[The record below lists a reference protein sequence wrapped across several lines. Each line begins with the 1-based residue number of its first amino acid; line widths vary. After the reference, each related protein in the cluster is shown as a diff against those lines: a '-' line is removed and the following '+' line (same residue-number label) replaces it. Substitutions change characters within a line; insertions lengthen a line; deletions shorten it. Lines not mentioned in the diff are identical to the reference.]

1 MTGIMFFDWE
11 GRGPDLP
18 TVGTM
23 NYVLDPRMRITLLT
37 YNFDL
42 EGPTKSWVPDLSDLL
57 SEECWEMVKTLV
69 DSHTEVPPEIVEHVE
84 SGGLV
89 CAWNT
94 GFDRVVWQ
102 QVATPELGFPKIG
115 IDQTL
120 DAMVQGLA
128 SNLPGSL
135 HGAGL
140 ALKLG
145 GKSAGGKGAMMLFA
159 DCEKPM
165 PEDRQLWIDYIVYGL
180 RDTELL
186 RDIFNVTRPLTLEE
200 WREYWASE
208 RINDRGVGVDLDV
221 CRGAVR
227 YREEEKQFIAGEC
240 ERLTDGAIPRPT
252 MTTRI
257 NDWVYDILPHDLQ
270 DRMVKK
276 RDEDGNPT
284 NLTLAKDTLLMLLE
298 DIKQHDAPPDD
309 NVLEFLELL
318 QHGRASSSVKF
329 EKMLNQS
336 CDGRLLGSYTF
347 NGAGQTGRYCVA
359 RDTKVQTDTCEKFI
373 IDLNIGDQVLTHEGR
388 YRPVTGK
395 IFKGKDHLFRI
406 TTEDGAYVTCTINH
420 RFLTPNGWKN
430 LREYKQGAVEKCT
443 STCVGLPILSIGYTP
458 DDQAADAT
466 VSDLLP
472 YSNGNP
478 ENGNP
483 APGAQTSAGGEQ
495 IPVEDGAQ
503 EPDVRGSM
511 RIRSGDA
518 ERLRLPLEQPD
529 TEIPAGASAG
539 SSGDAGYSGNP
550 EGSAGTSY
558 RRQQTEQPPRQF
570 GYGDD
575 TWPCSPAQTTISE
588 IVYMGVGE
596 VWDIEV
602 AGDHS
607 YVAQGLIHHNSS
619 RGIQIHNLP
628 RDKLKDELKLLDMIA
643 DGCPIEDIRAFGSVN
658 HVLSRLIRPTLIAE
672 EGNTFIW
679 GDWSAIEARVLP
691 WLANT
696 RKARQTVLVPFEE
709 GKDLYVL
716 NAAKIFNRDPDLML
730 ELVQAA
736 EERDNPSDEMLT
748 AAKQRQAGK
757 VAVLALGFGG
767 SVGAYRA
774 MARGYGLRTNNKE
787 AKYIVDGWREANTWA
802 KSFWYGTLNAA
813 KKAIKNPGVYQTS
826 GRLRY
831 VFNSDLMGG
840 TLLCFMPDGRPLAYP
855 MAKLVEEE
863 NKFGKTV
870 EAISYLNKS
879 TRHTLWYGILV
890 ENPVQGY
897 AASLLRDLLVR
908 LDEHDCTVFHTHDEA
923 GLEVPMRQQNY
934 WVEKLGEM
942 MEDAPA
948 HAAGLPLKADIKSD
962 VWYHK

>member
-1 MTGIMFFDWE
+1 MFFDWE

-69 DSHTEVPPEIVEHVE
+69 DSHTEVPPEVVEHVE

-165 PEDRQLWIDYIVYGL
+165 PEDRQLWVDYIVYGL

-347 NGAGQTGRYCVA
+347 NGAGQTGRY
-359 RDTKVQTDTCEKFI
+359 
-373 IDLNIGDQVLTHEGR
+373 
-388 YRPVTGK
+388 
-395 IFKGKDHLFRI
+395 
-406 TTEDGAYVTCTINH
+406 
-420 RFLTPNGWKN
+420 
-430 LREYKQGAVEKCT
+430 
-443 STCVGLPILSIGYTP
+443 
-458 DDQAADAT
+458 
-466 VSDLLP
+466 
-472 YSNGNP
+472 
-478 ENGNP
+478 
-483 APGAQTSAGGEQ
+483 
-495 IPVEDGAQ
+495 
-503 EPDVRGSM
+503 
-511 RIRSGDA
+511 
-518 ERLRLPLEQPD
+518 
-529 TEIPAGASAG
+529 
-539 SSGDAGYSGNP
+539 
-550 EGSAGTSY
+550 
-558 RRQQTEQPPRQF
+558 
-570 GYGDD
+570 
-575 TWPCSPAQTTISE
+575 
-588 IVYMGVGE
+588 
-596 VWDIEV
+596 
-602 AGDHS
+602 
-607 YVAQGLIHHNSS
+607 SS